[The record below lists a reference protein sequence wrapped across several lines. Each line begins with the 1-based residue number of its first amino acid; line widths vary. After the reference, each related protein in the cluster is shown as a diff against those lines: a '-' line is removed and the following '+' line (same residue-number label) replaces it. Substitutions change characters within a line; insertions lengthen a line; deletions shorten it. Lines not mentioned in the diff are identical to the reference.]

1 MYVLTLVLF
10 SVPCFLILV
19 AWSRAVKAKQAA
31 PRDWRMNCL
40 IAALVTGSWM
50 IVAALAFLFAWL
62 HAGGDPHGMGTPPGL
77 WQVLRWVFWSA
88 LLGTIV
94 LTILAKGRGRLLIL
108 AVIVSTVLADFI
120 VIRLDFD

>member
-1 MYVLTLVLF
+1 MKER
-10 SVPCFLILV
+10 
-19 AWSRAVKAKQAA
+19 RAVPKS
-31 PRDWRMNCL
+31 DWRMNCL
-40 IAALVTGSWM
+40 IIALVAGSFT
-50 IVAALAFLFAWL
+50 IAAGLSFVFAWL

-94 LTILAKGRGRLLIL
+94 LTITAKGRGRFLIF
-108 AVIVSTVLADFI
+108 AAIISAVLADFA